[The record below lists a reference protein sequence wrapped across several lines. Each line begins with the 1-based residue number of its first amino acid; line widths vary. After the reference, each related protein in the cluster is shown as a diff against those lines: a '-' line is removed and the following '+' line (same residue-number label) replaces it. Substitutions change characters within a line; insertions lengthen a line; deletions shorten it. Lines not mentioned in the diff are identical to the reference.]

1 MGLHAWLV
9 GGRHGQRATLK
20 QIFKILNYRVSWLF
34 GVVPPAGHVSW
45 LFPTHSLHESCVP
58 LGSWTNYKTVDW
70 TQRAGRDLMGLCS
83 NTAEFRIISPS
94 QVSFPNSY
102 TNQRFLPSPSN
113 HPNYHQSHHQHH
125 SKLFPHVQKSSHP
138 SFHITNIIPNS
149 FPKIFFIHH
158 KNHTNH
164 WNSPWLLSAASSME
178 KGSSH
183 DALSKQK
190 NCFAVFNPRGG
201 LDTGYTIS
209 IVLTSLIY
217 RLPRW
222 RP

>member
-113 HPNYHQSHHQHH
+113 HLNYHQSHHQHH

-149 FPKIFFIHH
+149 FPKLFF
-158 KNHTNH
+158 HTPQE
-164 WNSPWLLSAASSME
+164 SYKSLKLTMALISSIKHG
-178 KGSSH
+178 KGKL
-183 DALSKQK
+183 ARCFKQAK
-190 NCFAVFNPRGG
+190 KLFRG
-201 LDTGYTIS
+201 I
-209 IVLTSLIY
+209 
-217 RLPRW
+217 
-222 RP
+222 